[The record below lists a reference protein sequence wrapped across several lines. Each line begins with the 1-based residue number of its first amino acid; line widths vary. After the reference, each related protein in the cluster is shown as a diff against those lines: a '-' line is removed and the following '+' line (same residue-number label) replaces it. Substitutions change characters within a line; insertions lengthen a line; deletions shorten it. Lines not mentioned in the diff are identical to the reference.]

1 METTFLETPAAPTRR
16 HAGITSEAPI
26 NMGTLRGFPN
36 PPAMLRGEQSSPAP
50 QAIALEPAGWQWL
63 PVSAHIRER
72 YLVTFRAPAAAIARL
87 VPAPLSV
94 DSFGGH
100 GFVSVCAL
108 DMDGMGLAGAPSWLR
123 WDNVELLYRV
133 GVRVGGAP
141 SFLTLRSD
149 VSARPLAL
157 LGRYFSH
164 YRPHL
169 ARMRCARRDGRFRVV
184 CQSHDGAADAEFDA
198 APGGPGELESSFSD
212 VAQAAAFMLGM
223 RFSVDV
229 RPGGRVRAQEIDHDP
244 WGARFATP
252 TRRHFP
258 YVEELASAIGAPLVY
273 DHTLAMRDLRQ
284 TWRAARWI

>member
-1 METTFLETPAAPTRR
+1 MGME
-16 HAGITSEAPI
+16 
-26 NMGTLRGFPN
+26 
-36 PPAMLRGEQSSPAP
+36 PPVTGSALPSSPLGRVTTRPAP
-50 QAIALEPAGWQWL
+50 SVAAGPPLALEPAGWQWL

-72 YLVTFRAPAAAIARL
+72 YLVTFHAPAAAIARL
-87 VPAPLSV
+87 VPAPLTV
-94 DSFGGH
+94 DSLDGR

-108 DMDGMGLAGAPSWLR
+108 EMDDMGIAGTPRWLR
-123 WDNVELLYRV
+123 FSNRELLYRV
-133 GVRVGGAP
+133 GVQYRGAK

-149 VSARPLAL
+149 VSARALAV
-157 LGRYFSH
+157 LGRRFSH

-169 ARMRCARRDGRFRVV
+169 AEMRCARPDGRFRLV
-184 CQSHDGAADAEFDA
+184 CRSGDGRADAQFEA
-198 APGGPGELESSFSD
+198 APGGGAPLGASFAD
-212 VAQAAAFMLGM
+212 AAQAATFMLGM

-252 TRRHFP
+252 ARRYFAF
-258 YVEELASAIGAPLVY
+258 VDGLARAIDAQLVY

>member
-1 METTFLETPAAPTRR
+1 METSFLETPAAPTRR

-72 YLVTFRAPAAAIARL
+72 YLVTFRAPAAAVARL
-87 VPAPLSV
+87 VPAPLTV

-108 DMDGMGLAGAPSWLR
+108 EMDGMGFAGAPSWLR
-123 WDNVELLYRV
+123 WNNLELLYRV
-133 GVRVGGAP
+133 GVRIGDAP

-157 LGRYFSH
+157 LGRAFSH
-164 YRPHL
+164 YRPHR
-169 ARMRCARRDGRFRVV
+169 AQIERTRRDDRFRLL
-184 CQSHDGAADAEFDA
+184 CRSSDGAADAEFEA
-198 APGGPGELESSFSD
+198 APGGPPELDASFTD
-212 VAQAAAFMLGM
+212 AAQAAAFMLGM

-229 RPGGRVRAQEIDHDP
+229 RPDGRVRAQPIDHDP

-252 TRRHFP
+252 TRRRFAFIDA
-258 YVEELASAIGAPLVY
+258 LSRAIGAPLVY

>member
-1 METTFLETPAAPTRR
+1 METTFIETGAAPLLK
-16 HAGITSEAPI
+16 EAPQP
-26 NMGTLRGFPN
+26 RVDAA
-36 PPAMLRGEQSSPAP
+36 PP
-50 QAIALEPAGWQWL
+50 IALAPAGWQWL

-87 VPAPLSV
+87 VPAPLTV

-133 GVRVGGAP
+133 GVRAGGAP

-149 VSARPLAL
+149 VSARPLAFP
-157 LGRYFSH
+157 GRYFSH
-164 YRPHL
+164 YRPQL

-184 CQSHDGAADAEFDA
+184 CQSRDGAADAQFDA
-198 APGGPGELESSFSD
+198 APGGPAALDSSFSD
-212 VAQAAAFMLGM
+212 VAHAAAFMLGM

-252 TRRHFP
+252 ARRSFA
-258 YVEELASAIGAPLVY
+258 YIDALARAIGAPLVY

>member
-1 METTFLETPAAPTRR
+1 METPFVETPSSPSPARPTAAAPS
-16 HAGITSEAPI
+16 GAPI
-26 NMGTLRGFPN
+26 
-36 PPAMLRGEQSSPAP
+36 
-50 QAIALEPAGWQWL
+50 ALQRAGWQWL

-87 VPAPLSV
+87 VPAPLTV
-94 DSFGGH
+94 DSFRGQGV
-100 GFVSVCAL
+100 VSVCAL

-133 GVRVGGAP
+133 GVRAGGAP

-149 VSARPLAL
+149 VSARPLAF

-169 ARMRCARRDGRFRVV
+169 AQMRCARRDGRFRVV
-184 CQSHDGAADAEFDA
+184 CQSRDNAADAEFEA
-198 APGGPGELESSFSD
+198 APGGPAELDSSFDD

-252 TRRHFP
+252 TRRRFA
-258 YVEELASAIGAPLVY
+258 YIDALARAIGAPLVY

>member
-1 METTFLETPAAPTRR
+1 METNSIERLPVPPPSRRRVADAAPLTPVVAPT
-16 HAGITSEAPI
+16 HA
-26 NMGTLRGFPN
+26 FV
-36 PPAMLRGEQSSPAP
+36 
-50 QAIALEPAGWQWL
+50 LERAGWQWL

-72 YLVTFRAPAAAIARL
+72 YLVTFRAPADAVARL
-87 VPAPLSV
+87 VPAPLTV
-94 DSFGGH
+94 DSFRGQ

-108 DMDGMGLAGAPSWLR
+108 EMDDMGLAGTPSWLR
-123 WDNVELLYRV
+123 WKNLELLYRV
-133 GVRVGGAP
+133 GVRAGDAP

-149 VSARPLAL
+149 VSARRLAL

-169 ARMRCARRDGRFRVV
+169 AQMERTARDNRFRLH
-184 CQSHDGAADAEFDA
+184 CRSCDGVGDAELEA
-198 APGGPGELESSFSD
+198 TPGGPRELNATFAD
-212 VAQAAAFMLGM
+212 AAEAARFMLGM

-252 TRRHFP
+252 TRRRFAFI
-258 YVEELASAIGAPLVY
+258 ESLSRAIGAPLVY
-273 DHTLAMRDLRQ
+273 DHTLVMRDLRQ